1 VTLVT
6 HGKLQSSSKR
16 WCPKVVE
23 ICFIEASDAE
33 LSERL
38 ADVGKI
44 LYNEL
49 CQRPKS
55 QSPDPGMIL
64 ELRTTNE

>member
-6 HGKLQSSSKR
+6 HEKLKTSSKR

-23 ICFIEASDAE
+23 KYFIEVTE
-33 LSERL
+33 TEFSERL

-44 LYNEL
+44 LYDEF

-64 ELRTTNE
+64 EQRTTNE

>member
-6 HGKLQSSSKR
+6 HEKLQSSSKR
-16 WCPKVVE
+16 WSPKVIE
-23 ICFIEASDAE
+23 FCFIEVSDAE

-44 LYNEL
+44 LYDEL
-49 CQRPKS
+49 SQRPKS
-55 QSPDPGMIL
+55 LSPDPGMIL
-64 ELRTTNE
+64 EQRTTNE

>member
-1 VTLVT
+1 MTLVT
-6 HGKLQSSSKR
+6 HEKLKTPSKR
-16 WCPKVVE
+16 WCPKVIK
-23 ICFIEASDAE
+23 ICFIEVSDAE

-44 LYNEL
+44 LYDEF

-55 QSPDPGMIL
+55 QIPDPGMIL
-64 ELRTTNE
+64 EQRTYNE

>member
-1 VTLVT
+1 MTLVA
-6 HGKLQSSSKR
+6 HEKLQSSSKR
-16 WCPKVVE
+16 WSPKVIE
-23 ICFIEASDAE
+23 ICFIEVSDAE

-44 LYNEL
+44 LYDEF

-55 QSPDPGMIL
+55 LPTDHGMIL
-64 ELRTTNE
+64 EQRTTNE

>member
-1 VTLVT
+1 MTLVT
-6 HGKLQSSSKR
+6 HEKLQSSSRR
-16 WCPKVVE
+16 WSPKVIE
-23 ICFIEASDAE
+23 ICFIEVSDAE

-44 LYNEL
+44 LYDEF

-55 QSPDPGMIL
+55 LPIDPGMIL
-64 ELRTTNE
+64 EQRTTNE

>member
-1 VTLVT
+1 MTKVTSE
-6 HGKLQSSSKR
+6 KLKASSKR
-16 WCPKVVE
+16 WCPKVIE
-23 ICFIEASDAE
+23 FCFIEVSEVE

-44 LYNEL
+44 LYDEL

-55 QSPDPGMIL
+55 LSSDPGMIL
-64 ELRTTNE
+64 EQRTTNE

>member
-1 VTLVT
+1 MTLVT
-6 HGKLQSSSKR
+6 HEKLKTSSKR

-23 ICFIEASDAE
+23 KYFIEVTE
-33 LSERL
+33 TEFSERL

-44 LYNEL
+44 LYDEF

-64 ELRTTNE
+64 EQRTTNE